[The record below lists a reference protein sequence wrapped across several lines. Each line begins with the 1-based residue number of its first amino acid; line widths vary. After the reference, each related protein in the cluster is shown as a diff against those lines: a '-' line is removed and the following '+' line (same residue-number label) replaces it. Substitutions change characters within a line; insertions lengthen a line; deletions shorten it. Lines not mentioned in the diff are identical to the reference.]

1 MNLSWIHNRSMQRST
16 RARLVA
22 DEEAEALRK
31 KLESITWTPENG
43 FLKDRWIEKLQARPV
58 GQSRAA

>member
-1 MNLSWIHNRSMQRST
+1 MNLSWIRNRSLQMST

-22 DEEAEALRK
+22 DEDAEALRK

-43 FLKDRWIEKLQARPV
+43 FLKDRWIEKLQAQPISE
-58 GQSRAA
+58 SRAA

>member
-1 MNLSWIHNRSMQRST
+1 MNLSWIRNRSLQMST

-43 FLKDRWIEKLQARPV
+43 FLKDRWIEKLQAQPINE
-58 GQSRAA
+58 SRAA

>member
-1 MNLSWIHNRSMQRST
+1 MNLSWIRNRILQMAT

-43 FLKDRWIEKLQARPV
+43 FLKDRWIEQLQAQPISE
-58 GQSRAA
+58 SRAA

>member
-1 MNLSWIHNRSMQRST
+1 MNLSWIHNRSLQMST

-22 DEEAEALRK
+22 DEEAEALKK

-43 FLKDRWIEKLQARPV
+43 FLKDRWIERLQARPI

>member
-1 MNLSWIHNRSMQRST
+1 MNLSWIHNRSLQMST

-22 DEEAEALRK
+22 DEEAEALKK

-43 FLKDRWIEKLQARPV
+43 FLKDRWIEKLQARPI

>member
-1 MNLSWIHNRSMQRST
+1 MNLSWIHNRSLQMST

-43 FLKDRWIEKLQARPV
+43 FLKDRWIEKLQARPI

>member
-1 MNLSWIHNRSMQRST
+1 MNLSCIRNRSLQMST

-43 FLKDRWIEKLQARPV
+43 FLKDRWIEKLQAQPISE
-58 GQSRAA
+58 SRAA

>member
-1 MNLSWIHNRSMQRST
+1 MNLSWIRNRSLQMST

-43 FLKDRWIEKLQARPV
+43 FLKDRWIEKLQAQPISE
-58 GQSRAA
+58 SRAA

>member
-1 MNLSWIHNRSMQRST
+1 MNLSWIHNRSLQMST